1 MIQEKHIDQTLK
13 ELFGNLK
20 FTAEPAGLYDPLRYM
35 MEIGGKR
42 IRPRLCLTA
51 YSLFK
56 NEFSE
61 EILAPAAAIEVFHSF
76 TLIHDD
82 IMDKA
87 DVRRGV
93 PTVYRK
99 WDENT
104 AILSGDVMSIESYKL
119 VAKAPAAVLPE
130 VLTLFSKTAAEVC
143 EGQQYD
149 MEFEHMQQVPMEAY
163 MKMIGLKTAV
173 LIACAAKM
181 GAIIGGASAKQ
192 CELLYKFGYDVGL
205 AFQVADDWLD
215 TFGDPAVFGKA
226 IGGDIL
232 NNKKTWLMIKAQEKA
247 SAEEFEALHKAMEMP
262 IETEEQKEAKIAEV
276 KRIYDALNVGE
287 EARQEIVRLHEQ
299 AMGYVAGLGISEEAA
314 TLLRNYAAALIG
326 RKK

>member
-149 MEFEHMQQVPMEAY
+149 MEFENMQQVPMEDY

>member
-1 MIQEKHIDQTLK
+1 MIQETQIEKALK
-13 ELFGNLK
+13 ELFENLK

-35 MEIGGKR
+35 ISIGGKR
-42 IRPRLCLTA
+42 IRPHLCLTA
-51 YSLFK
+51 YALFK
-56 NEFSE
+56 DSFSE
-61 EILAPAAAIEVFHSF
+61 EILAPAAALEVFHSF

-119 VAKAPAAVLPE
+119 IAKAPAAVLPD
-130 VLTLFSKTAAEVC
+130 VLSLFSQTAAEVC
-143 EGQQYD
+143 EGQQFD
-149 MEFEHMQQVPMEAY
+149 MDFENMPVVPIESY

-181 GAIIGGASAKQ
+181 GAIIGGATAQQS
-192 CELLYKFGYDVGL
+192 ELLYRFGYDLGL

-215 TFGDPAVFGKA
+215 TFGDQKVFGKA

-232 NNKKTWLMIKAQEKA
+232 NNKKTWLMIKALEKA
-247 SAEEFEALHKAMEMP
+247 SAEEKAALHQAMEMP
-262 IETEEQKEAKIAEV
+262 LETNEQKAAKIAAV
-276 KRIYDALNVGE
+276 INIYEALGIKEDAK
-287 EARQEIVRLHEQ
+287 QEIVRLHEQ
-299 AMGYVAGLGISEEAA
+299 AMGYVAQLGLSEE
-314 TLLRNYAAALIG
+314 TVTPLRNYAAALIG
-326 RKK
+326 RNK

>member
-1 MIQEKHIDQTLK
+1 MIQEKRIEEALK
-13 ELFGNLK
+13 ELFANLK
-20 FTAEPAGLYDPLRYM
+20 FTAEPAGLYDPWRYM

-51 YSLFK
+51 YALFQDQF
-56 NEFSE
+56 NE
-61 EILAPAAAIEVFHSF
+61 EILGPASALEVFHSF

-119 VAKAPAAVLPE
+119 VAKAPASVLPE
-130 VLTLFSKTAAEVC
+130 VLGLFSKTAAEVC

-149 MEFEHMQQVPMEAY
+149 MDFENMPAVPMADY
-163 MKMIGLKTAV
+163 IKMIGLKTAV
-173 LIACAAKM
+173 LIACSAKM
-181 GAIIGGASAKQ
+181 GAIIGGATPQQS
-192 CELLYKFGYDVGL
+192 ELLYKFGYDLGL

-215 TFGDPAVFGKA
+215 TFGDTKVFGKA

-232 NNKKTWLMIKAQEKA
+232 NNKKTWLMIKALEKA
-247 SAEEFEALHKAMEMP
+247 SQTEKDALYAAMDMP
-262 IETEEQKEAKIAEV
+262 IGTDEEKAAKIAAV
-276 KRIYDALNVGE
+276 IGIYDTLGIKE
-287 EARQEIVRLHEQ
+287 EAKQEIVKLHEQ
-299 AMGYVAGLGISEEAA
+299 AMGYVAQLGVQEEAA
-314 TLLRNYAAALIG
+314 DLLRNYAAALIG
-326 RKK
+326 RNK